1 MQSTIEDQTQT
12 IQAQQRV
19 TDRQMASF
27 SARQIIGSN
36 VYDEQDRELGNI
48 HDIMIS
54 ASGKIA
60 YIVLSYGGVF
70 GTTLG
75 DKRFAI
81 PYHAFRTKHIDGDL
95 EFTLSVDKSVLE
107 NAPGFDK
114 DYMPNFA
121 DPAFARTIDKYYKEY
136 NGQREMTYNG

>member
-1 MQSTIEDQTQT
+1 MQSRADDNDTI
-12 IQAQQRV
+12 V
-19 TDRQMASF
+19 TTRTELSHNRMASF
-27 SARQIIGSN
+27 SAKQIIGSN
-36 VYDEQDRELGNI
+36 VYDDHNRELGMI
-48 HDIMIS
+48 HDIMLSI
-54 ASGKIA
+54 GGNIA

-81 PYHAFRTKHIDGDL
+81 PFDAFTIQHQDGDL
-95 EFTLSVDKSVLE
+95 EFTLMVDKSILE

-121 DPAFARTIDKYYKEY
+121 DPTFASQIDKYYKEY
-136 NGQREMTYNG
+136 SAKDMTV